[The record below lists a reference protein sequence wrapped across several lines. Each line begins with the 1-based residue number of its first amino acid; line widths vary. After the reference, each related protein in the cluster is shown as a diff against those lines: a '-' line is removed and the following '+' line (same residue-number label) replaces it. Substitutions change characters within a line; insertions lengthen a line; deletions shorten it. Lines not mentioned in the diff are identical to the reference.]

1 MKKTIIILL
10 SVIVVVG
17 AFVLYH
23 IARGFM
29 DAARHGGSP
38 AARERRLSAI
48 SKQQNIGL
56 PKAYGEE
63 TVMVTTKAGPGLRFT
78 YVFQLSNVAMPD
90 VDAAAL
96 ATKAKNKLVEI
107 YRTNPEAADFRK
119 WEVEVCWQYLDK
131 NGSEITTIAVTP
143 KDL

>member
-10 SVIVVVG
+10 SIVVVAG
-17 AFVLYH
+17 VFVLYH
-23 IARGFM
+23 IAHGFM

-38 AARERRLSAI
+38 AARERRLGAI

-56 PKAYGEE
+56 PKDYGEG

-78 YVFQLSNVAMPD
+78 YVFQLSNVTKPD
-90 VDAAAL
+90 VDTVAL
-96 ATKAKNKLVEI
+96 ASKAKSKLLEI

-119 WEVEVCWQYLDK
+119 LEAELCWQYLDK
-131 NGSEITTIAVTP
+131 NGNEITTIAVTP